1 MNMIDPDLIFPQLD
15 LKSSDEVISFLAE
28 KLEQAGRVKPSFE
41 QAVKDREKQF
51 PTGLPSG
58 EISVAIPHTGVEHV
72 NEASLVFATLKSPV
86 KFQNMA
92 DKNQSLTVSFVV
104 MLAMKEPH
112 SQVTMLQSL
121 MQLFQNQD
129 QLKELLSLDD
139 SEQFYSKI
147 SKYLDVV

>member
-58 EISVAIPHTGVEHV
+58 EISVAIPHTDVEHV

>member
-1 MNMIDPDLIFPQLD
+1 MSMIDEELIFPQLD
-15 LKSSDEVISFLAE
+15 LKNSDEIISFLAE
-28 KLEQAGRVKPSFE
+28 KLEKAGRVKPSFE
-41 QAVKDREKQF
+41 QAVKDREKKF

-58 EISVAIPHTGVEHV
+58 EIAVAIPHTDVEHV
-72 NEASLVFATLKSPV
+72 NEASLVFATLKSPI

-92 DKNQSLTVSFVV
+92 DKNQSLPVSFVV

-129 QLKELLSLDD
+129 HLKELLSLDG
-139 SEQFYSKI
+139 SKQFYSKVT
-147 SKYLDVV
+147 KYLNAV